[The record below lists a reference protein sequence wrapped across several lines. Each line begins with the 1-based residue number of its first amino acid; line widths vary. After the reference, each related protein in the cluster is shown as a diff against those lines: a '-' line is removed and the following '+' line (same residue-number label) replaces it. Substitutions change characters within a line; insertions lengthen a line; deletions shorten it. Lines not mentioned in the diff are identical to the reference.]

1 MSSPVDSGPWLLPVD
16 RGNSTLDCMIR
27 AGQEVDRTSLSPE
40 DIGGFE
46 GFLAGR
52 RLSCAVGLSVVDRGL
67 DAVAHH
73 LAVLGV
79 ELRIAGRDLP
89 CPLNM
94 DYRTPETLG
103 VDRWVSAFAAH
114 REHGQTCVVDMG
126 TTTTVDLVDDKGVY
140 RGGAIAP
147 GFAALMNSMSSAPQ
161 LPAADPLADFDLP
174 PATTADAVAMGVQ
187 VGYCGMVE
195 RLVRDVVGGAR
206 AMPTVVITGG
216 AASYYLRH
224 GRLAAVH
231 IPDLVHRGLGLLA
244 GEPCTS

>member
-1 MSSPVDSGPWLLPVD
+1 MSSPADFGPWLLTVD
-16 RGNSTLDCMIR
+16 RGNSTLDCMMR
-27 AGQEVDRTSLSPE
+27 AGPEIDRARLSTE

-46 GFLAGR
+46 RFLAGR
-52 RLSCAVGLSVVDRGL
+52 RPSSAVGLSVVDRGL
-67 DAVAHH
+67 DAVEHH
-73 LAVLGV
+73 LVVLGV

-114 REHGQTCVVDMG
+114 REHGQACVVDMG
-126 TTTTVDLVDDKGVY
+126 TTTTVDLVDGEGVY

-147 GFAALMNSMSSAPQ
+147 GFAALVTSMSSAPQ
-161 LPAADPLADFDLP
+161 LPDANPLADFDLP
-174 PATTADAVAMGVQ
+174 PSTTADAVAMGVQ

-195 RLVRDVVGGAR
+195 RLVEDVVGVVR
-206 AMPTVVITGG
+206 EMPTVVITGG